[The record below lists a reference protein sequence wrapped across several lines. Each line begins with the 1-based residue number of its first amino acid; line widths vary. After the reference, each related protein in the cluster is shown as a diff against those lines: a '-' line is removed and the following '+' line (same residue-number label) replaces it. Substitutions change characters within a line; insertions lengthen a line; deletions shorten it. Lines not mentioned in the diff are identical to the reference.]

1 MLIIPFETTT
11 KPLLHLQESGF
22 HLMMQQH
29 QQAAAPTGTLVMI
42 FFGFRVFFL
51 AVVALDS
58 GGSGDVVFSVT
69 KTQHLPL
76 LLQKH
81 THTHTLSLSL
91 SLSLS
96 LAGIQLP
103 WHYLFNCLLNCTH
116 LHRQTPTLALLVSE
130 IRVWDRVC
138 PAPQE
143 GGLRRRWKASKQAQD
158 LTIHSTTIWQQTD
171 RHILQKLH

>member
-58 GGSGDVVFSVT
+58 GGSGDVVFSVA

-81 THTHTLSLSL
+81 TYT
-91 SLSLS
+91 LSLS

-138 PAPQE
+138 PPPKKVDLE
-143 GGLRRRWKASKQAQD
+143 GGGKQANKLKISLFTVQLSGNR
-158 LTIHSTTIWQQTD
+158 LTDTSCRNSTDTFCL
-171 RHILQKLH
+171 R